1 MVFYGIIVLVMV
13 GLFYRLPT
21 GFLPDEDQGF
31 IINLI
36 TLPSGTTQPKT
47 LGVARQVSDH
57 YLKDE
62 QKNVDMVFTVAGFS
76 FLGVG
81 QNAGI
86 TFARLRPWD
95 ERPGAAR
102 GAGLSPGAHS

>member
-1 MVFYGIIVLVMV
+1 MIVAALGI
-13 GLFYRLPT
+13 LFFRLPT

-31 IINLI
+31 ILNLI
-36 TLPSGTTQPKT
+36 TLPSGTTQPHT
-47 LGVARQVSDH
+47 LAVARQVADH

-76 FLGVG
+76 FTGVG

-86 TFARLRPWD
+86 TFARLRNWD
-95 ERPGAAR
+95 LTTWCSRTAPPRSR
-102 GAGLSPGAHS
+102 GAPS